1 MKTKLIVTIIS
12 TVVIALGGTVA
23 GVTIA
28 NNPSYVASRAIAG
41 FAEDFLERDEFEDV
55 KKVLN
60 GGSIQMAL
68 NGIEADGEDMFEG
81 NSIEGKIY
89 FSKDAISLTNVG
101 VKFAEADLDF
111 ELDLYASKNEVYI
124 NDHVQGAYGVKYSTI
139 VEEFSNSIFSPD
151 ANTAYSLDETTYE
164 RVNSI
169 LEAVENSESIKK
181 DAKKLAKKVLKDA
194 WEIIIDNAEI
204 SSENSDVRLQG
215 ERKNVRLVTITLTSS
230 AMSAIVEDFYDYL
243 CESKEI
249 SKFLDK
255 YEDEIVA
262 FVPSIK
268 SQVEEYNTLSEMYE
282 EMLDNMEEDID
293 NLCDETIEELE
304 TVTVKIATPK
314 TSYGLLKLE
323 VKYDKNTLIKIDCG
337 EKGIKKTN
345 LITINLGET
354 EIEYNLKENDK
365 ETFDLSVTVKEYRQT
380 YEATITVNKKRGNYK
395 ISLKDIYENYYG
407 EEILKE
413 YVVRGDVETKSD
425 ITNLTVN
432 TATYNYT
439 DDDYNFSNS
448 YDLDLEIVVD
458 TKDKMPARI
467 GSYTMLSDITEKEF
481 KNLISRYAF

>member
-12 TVVIALGGTVA
+12 TVVLALGGTVA

-28 NNPSYVASRAIAG
+28 NNPSYVASRAIG
-41 FAEDFLERDEFEDV
+41 SFAEEFLERDEFEDV

-68 NGIEADGEDMFEG
+68 NGIEADGEDVFEG

-89 FSKDAISLTNVG
+89 FSKDAISLTNVD

-111 ELDLYASKNEVYI
+111 ELDLYASKNEVYV
-124 NDHVQGAYGVKYSTI
+124 NDYVQGTYGVKYSTI
-139 VEEFSNSIFSPD
+139 AEEFSNSIFSPD

-164 RVNSI
+164 SVNSI

-181 DAKKLAKKVLKDA
+181 DAKKLAKTVLKDA

-204 SSENSDVRLQG
+204 SSKNSDVRLQG

-230 AMSAIVEDFYDYL
+230 AMSAIVEDLYDYL

-249 SKFLDK
+249 SNFLDK
-255 YEDEIVA
+255 YEDEIIA

-282 EMLDNMEEDID
+282 EMLADMEEDID

-314 TSYGLLKLE
+314 TSYSLLKLE
-323 VKYDKNTLIKIDCG
+323 VKYDKNTLITIDCG

-345 LITINLGET
+345 LIMINLGET
-354 EIEYNLKENDK
+354 EIEYNLKANDK
-365 ETFDLSVTVKEYRQT
+365 DLFDLSVTVESYSET
-380 YEATITVNKKRGNYK
+380 YEATITINKKRGNYK
-395 ISLKDIYENYYG
+395 IVLKDVYENAY
-407 EEILKE
+407 EEEFLNE
-413 YVVRGDVETKSD
+413 YVVRGEVEIKSD
-425 ITNLTVN
+425 ITNLTVD
-432 TATYNYT
+432 TIK
-439 DDDYNFSNS
+439 SNDTS
-448 YDLDLEIVVD
+448 IMELDLQFVID
-458 TKDKMPARI
+458 TKDKMPKPI
-467 GSYTMLSDITEKEF
+467 ENYKTLSSITAIEL
-481 KNLISRYAF
+481 KNLMARYGF